1 MKNPAWSKEELMLA
15 LELYLSK
22 DTAWHNS
29 ISNST
34 PEVIALSEILQ
45 NLDIFE
51 DEFDNTFRSTNSVR
65 LKFANFK
72 AVDDRYTKSAMVNIG
87 KQDLQVWNEYNLDY
101 ERLFSECKEILNNH
115 YKGTPSDYVLDYLN
129 RFSLESPKIPTINY
143 NDYLSNIYSLT
154 TDLATQLR
162 LDNTDLGRQ
171 LLSSCDTILHAL
183 DSYVTNNK
191 QFKEHSGVNLRPLN
205 SKSSKIGKYVQTQ
218 IKELINSNLITPNIL
233 TNLRDAKWSKE
244 HFHLNHPFVIEF
256 DPTVSLKEQGKDQF
270 GYYRYWKTPFE
281 INNKEYLFCKEWF
294 EPQRKYFDAWLDT
307 FKLKIKGK
315 DLKRLLQKIKKLD
328 EKNISIQVED
338 LLSDFADIS
347 NISNIIDILIKRN
360 ILAAFQGSKRE
371 IIVDDYELLYEM
383 IDNTGDYVENE

>member
-87 KQDLQVWNEYNLDY
+87 KQDRQVWNEYNLDY

-218 IKELINSNLITPNIL
+218 IKELIN
-233 TNLRDAKWSKE
+233 
-244 HFHLNHPFVIEF
+244 
-256 DPTVSLKEQGKDQF
+256 
-270 GYYRYWKTPFE
+270 
-281 INNKEYLFCKEWF
+281 
-294 EPQRKYFDAWLDT
+294 
-307 FKLKIKGK
+307 
-315 DLKRLLQKIKKLD
+315 
-328 EKNISIQVED
+328 
-338 LLSDFADIS
+338 
-347 NISNIIDILIKRN
+347 
-360 ILAAFQGSKRE
+360 
-371 IIVDDYELLYEM
+371 
-383 IDNTGDYVENE
+383 